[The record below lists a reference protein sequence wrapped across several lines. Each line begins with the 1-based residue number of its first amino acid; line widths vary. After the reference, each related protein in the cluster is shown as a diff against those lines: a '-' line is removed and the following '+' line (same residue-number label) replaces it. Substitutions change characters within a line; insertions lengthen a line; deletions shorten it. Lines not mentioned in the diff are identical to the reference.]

1 MTNKEL
7 FKKIRDLECTLD
19 EIVDFTDDRGRNT
32 PDYFKE
38 YYDFETIKKC
48 LHLYYEGKISSK
60 YLSEWAFAYSMILKG
75 HQSFIQYRDFEEKLT
90 FKRILERLFFNIL
103 GYLDE
108 YDFETQWGENE
119 ADLHYYEK
127 LMTALDEAYKNLEQW
142 CAVYRFATYI
152 NENDEV
158 EEMEEIVLL
167 CVNHETKEFFIIRDG
182 ENYYEEDEIALIRL
196 SKDAFENKV
205 KELKDNG
212 YNDLLPQRELN
223 KIFNDFDDEE

>member
-1 MTNKEL
+1 MTNKDL

-38 YYDFETIKKC
+38 YYDLEAIKKC

-90 FKRILERLFFNIL
+90 FKRILESLFFNIL

-119 ADLHYYEK
+119 AYIHHYEN
-127 LMTALDEAYKNLEQW
+127 LLTALDKAYKNLEQW
-142 CAVYRFATYI
+142 RALYRFATYI
-152 NENDEV
+152 NEDDEA
-158 EEMEEIVLL
+158 EEMEEIILL
-167 CVNHETKEFFIIRDG
+167 CVNHETKEFFTIRDG
-182 ENYYEEDEIALIRL
+182 ENYYEKDEIALVCL
-196 SKDAFENKV
+196 TECAFDEKV
-205 KELKDNG
+205 KELLDNG
-212 YNDLLPQRELN
+212 YNDLLPWRELS
-223 KIFNDFDDEE
+223 KIFHDSDDEE